1 MTALIPLLYNFFTIS
16 MIVTKLQPQFRTMR
30 ICHINIGQTPTYISI
45 LGKRTSQM
53 HINEGKVFD
62 NF

>member
-1 MTALIPLLYNFFTIS
+1 
-16 MIVTKLQPQFRTMR
+16 MIVTKLQPQFRTMC

-53 HINEGKVFD
+53 HINEGKEFD